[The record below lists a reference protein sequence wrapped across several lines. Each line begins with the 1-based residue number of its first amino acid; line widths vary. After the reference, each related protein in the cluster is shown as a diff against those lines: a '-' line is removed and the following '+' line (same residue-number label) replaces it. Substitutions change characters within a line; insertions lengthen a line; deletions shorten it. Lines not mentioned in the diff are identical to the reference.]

1 MAGGYKIIIHIVY
14 IYTGL
19 SWKDADH
26 QDIIKQP
33 KKRETEAEL
42 TFEQNNP
49 DLLTDRRAFLHHDQT
64 HACESDIPAF
74 KASADSFQRQS
85 FRKAKG
91 SGHSEWKNSMRW
103 GDVCVCVC
111 EEEEEM
117 CVWGGG
123 DVGGISWAWRASLWN
138 NISNNWHKLRSAH

>member
-117 CVWGGG
+117 WEVYREHEERHC
-123 DVGGISWAWRASLWN
+123 GITSLTTDTNYAQPTKRALW
-138 NISNNWHKLRSAH
+138 